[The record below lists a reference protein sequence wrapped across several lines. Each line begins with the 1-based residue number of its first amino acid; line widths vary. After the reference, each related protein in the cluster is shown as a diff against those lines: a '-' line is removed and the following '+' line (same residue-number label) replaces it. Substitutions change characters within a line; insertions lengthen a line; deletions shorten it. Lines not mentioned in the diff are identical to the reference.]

1 MDDFTDKIN
10 SILSDPKMMEQIK
23 GLSGLFSDKQEKENI
38 KHEPKH
44 NECIDTP
51 DLPNDTMQIVMKM
64 VPLLSSINKDDDST
78 RLLHALKPFLASERK
93 KKLDEA
99 IKMMQLLK
107 LLPLIKGSGIL

>member
-1 MDDFTDKIN
+1 MDDLTDKLN

-23 GLSGLFSDKQEKENI
+23 GLSGMFLDKPEKEEV
-38 KHEPKH
+38 KKEPKL
-44 NECIDTP
+44 NDCNDSS
-51 DLPNDTMQIVMKM
+51 DVSNDTMQIVMKM

-78 RLLHALKPFLASERK
+78 RLLHALKPFLASERR